1 MPPGHLANAVNA
13 DELNLTLPCRRSS
26 GRYNAYKPCEVS
38 AGPLYMNCLHSHQG
52 TPQCSLTRAV
62 VKLPL
67 KSLKSER
74 PASASKLSEAE
85 AGSEFTSSGTW
96 TLAGTGCKK
105 TSAPTRRSSPSQQHR
120 LKNRVK
126 MLALSGT
133 HHTLQKRPAAVID
146 SCWAFQD
153 HNRPCKQCC
162 LRLQNWLPFRA
173 CLFCNSCLARS
184 SSCTSRICVAGDIG
198 GAKFTSS
205 QGYKKSYD
213 EACGNYCSDD
223 TPKTG

>member
-1 MPPGHLANAVNA
+1 MQL
-13 DELNLTLPCRRSS
+13 DESRS
-26 GRYNAYKPCEVS
+26 E
-38 AGPLYMNCLHSHQG
+38 
-52 TPQCSLTRAV
+52 
-62 VKLPL
+62 KLPL

-146 SCWAFQD
+146 SCWAFLGIS
-153 HNRPCKQCC
+153 RPQQAMQAV
-162 LRLQNWLPFRA
+162 LLAIAELATLPSMFVLQLLP
-173 CLFCNSCLARS
+173 
-184 SSCTSRICVAGDIG
+184 CT
-198 GAKFTSS
+198 K
-205 QGYKKSYD
+205 
-213 EACGNYCSDD
+213 
-223 TPKTG
+223 